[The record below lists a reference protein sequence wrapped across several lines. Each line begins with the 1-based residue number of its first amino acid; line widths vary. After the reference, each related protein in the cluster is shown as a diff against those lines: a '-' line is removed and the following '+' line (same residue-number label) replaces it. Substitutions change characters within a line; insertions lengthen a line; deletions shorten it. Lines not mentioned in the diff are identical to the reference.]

1 MGISKI
7 IVEWDDCKDEQF
19 CEFTFA
25 KDSRQ
30 TNGQKNEWPFF
41 KAFVLERYPERSA
54 ERRAA
59 QLDKV

>member
-19 CEFTFA
+19 CELTFA
-25 KDSRQ
+25 
-30 TNGQKNEWPFF
+30 NAN
-41 KAFVLERYPERSA
+41 RYPDCSA

-59 QLDKV
+59 QLNKV